1 MPKYIVT
8 VRYGKEKRAE
18 LELGDSI
25 FPYDNEV
32 KVMKTNFKGVLIL
45 FTYLRF
51 KDLINI
57 LSIHPPST
65 VERVV
70 PVDICFNISSNI
82 ESEILEY
89 IRSKNLNFG
98 IVRVGRYG
106 SLGRELVHSIVVSI
120 NKYRNLSSTNVLH
133 IEPINNEVC
142 LGITRKDEDKFS
154 IIRMKKL
161 PKI

>member
-1 MPKYIVT
+1 MPKYVVT

-32 KVMKTNFKGVLIL
+32 KIMRTNFKGVLIL
-45 FTYLRF
+45 FTRLGF
-51 KDLINI
+51 KDLIGI

-65 VERVV
+65 VERIV
-70 PVDICFNISSNI
+70 PVDTCFNISSSV

-89 IRSKNLNFG
+89 VRSKNLNFSV
-98 IVRVGRYG
+98 VRVGRYG
-106 SLGRELVHSIVVSI
+106 SLGKELAHSIVVSI
-120 NKYRNLSSTNVLH
+120 NKYRNPSSTNVLH
-133 IEPINNEVC
+133 IEPVNNEVC
-142 LGITRKDEDKFS
+142 LGVTRKDEDKFS

-161 PKI
+161 PKV